1 MDPILQGSMYFT
13 CFNTDGQSYVTAGS
27 PIGVCSSASAVESH
41 LTTQCSFL
49 KGKLSV
55 GQVWRDIRYG
65 CEYQLNFWNMDARW
79 GSSYSTLTE
88 TRTSPTS

>member
-13 CFNTDGQSYVTAGS
+13 CFNTDGASYVTSNS
-27 PIGVCSSASAVESH
+27 PISVCSSASAVESH

-55 GQVWRDIRYG
+55 AAVWRDIRYG
-65 CEYQLNFWNMDARW
+65 CEY
-79 GSSYSTLTE
+79 
-88 TRTSPTS
+88 